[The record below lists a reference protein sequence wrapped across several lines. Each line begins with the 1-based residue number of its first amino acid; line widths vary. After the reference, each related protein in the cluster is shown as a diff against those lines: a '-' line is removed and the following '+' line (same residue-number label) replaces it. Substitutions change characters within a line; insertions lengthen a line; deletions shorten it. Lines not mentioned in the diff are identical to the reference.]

1 MTSEHASGPG
11 ATVRPVRIGGTIL
24 EQERRLADLTAL
36 AREAA
41 GDVTAA
47 LALARDHG
55 SELPRPGG
63 GSTAYLWSALA
74 SIAAADL
81 TVARVLEPHVDAQ
94 AILEQAGEQPGS
106 GTWGVFAA
114 EGPGEP
120 LRATAHGESYVLDGR
135 KHWCSLGGVL
145 DHALVSARVGEERQ
159 LFAVDLDHPG
169 VTAVPGTWVARGL
182 AAVDSGPL
190 DLVGVD
196 ARPVGAPGWYL
207 DRPGFAWGA
216 IGVAAV
222 WFGGAVG
229 VARRLAAASSSRDPD
244 QVALLHLGAVDAAI
258 HAARSV
264 LDQAATALDAGEL
277 SGAPGWRAALRVREI
292 VATTCEE
299 VLRRTAHGLGPGP
312 LATEEEHARRVA
324 DLELYLRQWHA
335 ERDQASLG
343 RQVVDDRASDW

>member
-1 MTSEHASGPG
+1 MTNDHLRD
-11 ATVRPVRIGGTIL
+11 TRPVEVGRTSS
-24 EQERRLADLTAL
+24 EQRRDLADLCAH
-36 AREAA
+36 AHAAA
-41 GDVTAA
+41 GDVRAA
-47 LALARDHG
+47 LSLARDHG
-55 SELPRPGG
+55 GRLPHPGAG
-63 GSTAYLWSALA
+63 GTALLWSALA
-74 SIAAADL
+74 SIAAVDL
-81 TVARVLEPHVDAQ
+81 TVARVLEPHLDAH
-94 AILEQAGEQPGS
+94 AILGQAGEEAGA

-120 LRATAHGESYVLDGR
+120 LRATRHGTSYVLDGR

-145 DHALVSARVGEERQ
+145 DHALVSARTDDERQ

-169 VTAVPGTWVARGL
+169 VTPVAGTWVARGL
-182 AAVDSGPL
+182 TAVDSGPL
-190 DLVGVD
+190 DLVAVD

-229 VARRLAAASSSRDPD
+229 VARRLAAASASRTPD
-244 QVALLHLGAVDAAI
+244 QVALMHLGAVDARLHGAR
-258 HAARSV
+258 AA
-264 LDQAATALDAGEL
+264 LEQAASALDAGDL
-277 SGAPGWRAALRVREI
+277 VGAAGWRAALRVREV
-292 VATTCEE
+292 VATACED

-343 RQVVDDRASDW
+343 GLVVDDGASDW